1 MLMDDDKRSKVWVKR
16 LRGVLSSMNNEK
28 KRVTGKEPIN
38 AIVTKEVSDNKMNY
52 KRPVGYK

>member
-1 MLMDDDKRSKVWVKR
+1 MDDDKRSKVWVKR